1 MDDDTLLLRAI
12 LREDW
17 DTYNSMAKEF
27 QDQGKGMP
35 VATIRFAFYVGMVR
49 YFAKRT
55 EIEDEVIRFVA
66 RVRAAQADGRDI
78 PALEAEALMYAT
90 LDVDLP
96 GVAETIAGMDI
107 AQVASIEGQLLYKLV
122 RDESLTDDQIDELL
136 AEAEDV
142 GRWQADLQ
150 EEASPAEAES

>member
-96 GVAETIAGMDI
+96 GVAET
-107 AQVASIEGQLLYKLV
+107 
-122 RDESLTDDQIDELL
+122 
-136 AEAEDV
+136 
-142 GRWQADLQ
+142 
-150 EEASPAEAES
+150 